1 MKLLRRQFLRLAAGA
16 AALPSLLRNA
26 SAQVYPA
33 RPIHLVV
40 GFAPGGSTDIVARL
54 VGQPLSQRLG
64 QPLVIDNRPGAATN
78 IATEA
83 VVKSAPDGYT
93 LLMVAPSATINTTL
107 YDKLNFVFLRDIAPV
122 ATIVRQTQILLVNPS
137 VPAKTVPELIA
148 YAKANPGKITMAS
161 AGIGSVGHLAG
172 ELFKMMAGVDFVHVP
187 YRGAGPAL
195 TDLLGG
201 QVMISFAGAAS
212 SVEYVKSGKLRA
224 LAVTTA
230 ARSEALPDIPTV
242 GDFVAGYEASDWFGV
257 VAPKNTPAVII
268 EKLNKEIGAAI
279 ADPKLIARFAD
290 LGGTPLSLTP
300 AEFGKLIAD
309 ETDKWGKVIKA
320 ANIKP
325 E

>member
-1 MKLLRRQFLRLAAGA
+1 MKLLRRQFLHLAAAA

-26 SAQVYPA
+26 SAQAYPA

-54 VGQPLSQRLG
+54 VGQQLSQRLG
-64 QPLVIDNRPGAATN
+64 QAVVIDNRPGAATN

-122 ATIVRQTQILLVNPS
+122 ATVVRQTQILLVNPS
-137 VPAKTVPELIA
+137 LAAKTVPELIA

-242 GDFVAGYEASDWFGV
+242 GGFVPGYEASDWFGV

-290 LGGTPLSLTP
+290 LGGTTLSLTP

-309 ETDKWGKVIKA
+309 ETDKWRKVIKA